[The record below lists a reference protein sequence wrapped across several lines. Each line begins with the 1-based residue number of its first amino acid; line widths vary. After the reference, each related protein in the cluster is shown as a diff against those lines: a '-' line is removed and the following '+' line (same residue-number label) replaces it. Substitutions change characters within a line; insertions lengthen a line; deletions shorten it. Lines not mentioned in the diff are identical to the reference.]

1 MPQIDM
7 DRRSIEKLAE
17 LASAGDAVAFEEL
30 IQTQLG
36 RLEKH
41 VSQRLGAR
49 LRATIECEDV
59 VQETVLKACSAVQN
73 FVWCGEASFFSWL
86 TRIAEHV
93 IWKVSQKHPAKLM
106 LEPVADDRTT
116 PATRAARRE
125 RTGRLERAL
134 GHLSGDH
141 RQVILLTRIKGLAI
155 AAAAERMERTP
166 NAVKK
171 LLARALDELR
181 RHYGDSTGS
190 LRVASPFP
198 LEGGALDAE

>member
-1 MPQIDM
+1 MLQIDM
-7 DRRSIEKLAE
+7 DGRSIEKLAE
-17 LASAGDAVAFEEL
+17 RASAGDTKAFEEL
-30 IQTQLG
+30 IRTQLG

-41 VSQRLGAR
+41 VGQRLGAR
-49 LRATIECEDV
+49 LRATTECEDV
-59 VQETVLKACSAVQN
+59 VQEAVLKACSAVQN
-73 FVWCGEASFFSWL
+73 FVWCGEESFFRWL

-93 IWKVSQKHPAKLM
+93 IWKVSQKRPAKLM

-141 RQVILLTRIKGLAI
+141 RQVILLTRIEGLPI